1 MKRRFS
7 SFIGMIL
14 VCAVT
19 IAQTSISLLPKPQLY
34 KDTGKNFTM
43 GKVKLSTPVLR
54 PGGSF
59 IMNAGG
65 EIVEHS
71 SSVIEV
77 ELVPSIEEARLNGAE
92 AYRLSVSNKR
102 IKIEAVTEQG
112 VYWAMQ
118 TLRQLER
125 KKGREV
131 LLPDV
136 RL

>member
-1 MKRRFS
+1 
-7 SFIGMIL
+7 
-14 VCAVT
+14 
-19 IAQTSISLLPKPQLY
+19 
-34 KDTGKNFTM
+34 M

-54 PGGSF
+54 PEWEVF

-112 VYWAMQ
+112 GVLGYAD
-118 TLRQLER
+118 TSAIGTE
-125 KKGREV
+125 KREEKFCC
-131 LLPDV
+131 
-136 RL
+136 RM

>member
-1 MKRRFS
+1 MKRWFS

-14 VCAVT
+14 VCAIT
-19 IAQTSISLLPKPQLY
+19 IAQTSISLLPKPQLC

-54 PGGSF
+54 PEWEVF

-77 ELVPSIEEARLNGAE
+77 ELVPSIDEARLTGMKPIVF
-92 AYRLSVSNKR
+92 LF
-102 IKIEAVTEQG
+102 
-112 VYWAMQ
+112 Q
-118 TLRQLER
+118 TSE
-125 KKGREV
+125 
-131 LLPDV
+131 
-136 RL
+136 

>member
-1 MKRRFS
+1 MKRWFS

-54 PGGSF
+54 PEWEVF

-77 ELVPSIEEARLNGAE
+77 ELVPSIDEARLNRDE

-102 IKIEAVTEQG
+102 IKIEANRTGCVLGYADTSAIGAEK
-112 VYWAMQ
+112 
-118 TLRQLER
+118 RE
-125 KKGREV
+125 KKLCCRM
-131 LLPDV
+131 
-136 RL
+136 

>member
-1 MKRRFS
+1 MKRWFS

-14 VCAVT
+14 VCAIT
-19 IAQTSISLLPKPQLY
+19 IAQTSISLLPKPQLC

-54 PGGSF
+54 PEWEVF

-77 ELVPSIEEARLNGAE
+77 ELVPRCICPWPEKWLN
-92 AYRLSVSNKR
+92 
-102 IKIEAVTEQG
+102 
-112 VYWAMQ
+112 AMRRWKASQ
-118 TLRQLER
+118 RS
-125 KKGREV
+125 
-131 LLPDV
+131 
-136 RL
+136 